1 MTVQHIQQPVPP
13 DKMFSSMPSTSNMAP
28 ADLVQKLQDPLPPSS
43 ISSIN
48 GSKDG
53 TGSSSTTSNKP
64 PPFSS
69 QLSRDIYKADETI
82 EILLNWRKQNPNN
95 QLEVSVDKTQDIL
108 NSMTGLTDMDKP
120 VAVSTSSSPDS
131 SSGGI
136 QANFLNALASTSS
149 SSSTPPQLLPQP
161 MTVAPGHSSVT
172 TQGLTL
178 GGSQSQI
185 IALSQ
190 NLPQNTQMVKGPNGV
205 VSLQKV
211 QTIELSPENQAV
223 GRLSDLFNMQEIF

>member
-1 MTVQHIQQPVPP
+1 
-13 DKMFSSMPSTSNMAP
+13 MAP

-53 TGSSSTTSNKP
+53 SGSSSSSSKP

-69 QLSRDIYKADETI
+69 QLSMDINKADETI
-82 EILLNWRKQNPNN
+82 EILLNWRKQNPNK

-211 QTIELSPENQAV
+211 QTIEL
-223 GRLSDLFNMQEIF
+223 